1 MIGTGAPLRWPNRD
15 PPTGD
20 FRVYPN
26 VRTLYHHLACGRG
39 QGFVRLRR
47 TAQFPPRYNVALT
60 QPIPIVRLVDGARW
74 YALVRR
80 GFLPAW
86 VRHPKTFS
94 TNRRFAT
101 PCGGGAALFPPTASM
116 NGTPARRSARP
127 YFVRPKSG
135 GAITFAGLWETW
147 TGPNGEEV
155 DTAAIVTTRANRARC
170 HTRPHAGHR
179 RTGRIQPLAR
189 LREDRRSRKISYR
202 CFSMR

>member
-74 YALVRR
+74 CALVRR

-86 VRHPKTFS
+86 VKDPKTFS
-94 TNRRFAT
+94 NKPSFRNAMRWRR
-101 PCGGGAALFPPTASM
+101 CLI
-116 NGTPARRSARP
+116 PADGF
-127 YFVRPKSG
+127 Y
-135 GAITFAGLWETW
+135 E
-147 TGPNGEEV
+147 
-155 DTAAIVTTRANRARC
+155 
-170 HTRPHAGHR
+170 
-179 RTGRIQPLAR
+179 
-189 LREDRRSRKISYR
+189 
-202 CFSMR
+202 

>member
-1 MIGTGAPLRWPNRD
+1 
-15 PPTGD
+15 
-20 FRVYPN
+20 
-26 VRTLYHHLACGRG
+26 
-39 QGFVRLRR
+39 
-47 TAQFPPRYNVALT
+47 VALT

-86 VRHPKTFS
+86 VKDPKTFS

-101 PCGGGAALFPPTASM
+101 PCGGGAALFPPTVSM

-147 TGPNGEEV
+147 TERRRGRHGRDRH
-155 DTAAIVTTRANRARC
+155 DTGKPRSLPYTTAW
-170 HTRPHAGHR
+170 
-179 RTGRIQPLAR
+179 
-189 LREDRRSRKISYR
+189 
-202 CFSMR
+202 